1 MKKQRWFWGFFF
13 ILSGI
18 LIIVSKLNLIPI
30 EISAWSLF
38 FTIFFVATTIQ
49 SILHKN
55 VFGTL
60 FSLAFLAIIYAKPLG
75 IQAITPWTLLATTLL
90 ISIGISMVYRPKKN
104 IYKNCSK
111 KAESLYGNTNMQ
123 YEQSNDG
130 FYKMHTNLNSSTRYI
145 HTDDFKGADIRCRL
159 GSMKIYFDQ
168 ANIQGNHADIYLDI
182 ELSSVELFFPKTW
195 KIEKN
200 FNQSMSGCNEDEL
213 FSNEATIIE
222 AAVTLHGSLTTSG
235 LDIHYI

>member
-1 MKKQRWFWGFFF
+1 
-13 ILSGI
+13 
-18 LIIVSKLNLIPI
+18 
-30 EISAWSLF
+30 
-38 FTIFFVATTIQ
+38 
-49 SILHKN
+49 
-55 VFGTL
+55 
-60 FSLAFLAIIYAKPLG
+60 
-75 IQAITPWTLLATTLL
+75 
-90 ISIGISMVYRPKKN
+90 
-104 IYKNCSK
+104 
-111 KAESLYGNTNMQ
+111 
-123 YEQSNDG
+123 
-130 FYKMHTNLNSSTRYI
+130 MHTNLNSSTRYI

-222 AAVTLHGSLTTSG
+222 ATVTLHGSLTTSG